1 LAQDCDVGFYGLDC
15 CVPEGVEM
23 GEEEKEREE
32 SVSCIIRGS
41 FWGLGIAVMVVYLKV
56 MPFENGIDSCYVSL
70 QCLSSLP

>member
-1 LAQDCDVGFYGLDC
+1 LAQDCDVGFYGFDC

-41 FWGLGIAVMVVYLKV
+41 YGVLGIAIRKWYT
-56 MPFENGIDSCYVSL
+56 
-70 QCLSSLP
+70 